1 MKQIPKVKG
10 IKTYEAG
17 NDWEVLM
24 PEYELTHGV
33 YYGFYQYLKSH
44 PEEAVDASA
53 EDYKNM
59 AHIAYTYP
67 VRNSQ
72 NHNAFYNGSL
82 RLKEGKHITE
92 KDTYKVLASQ
102 KFAETKDR
110 LRESTFFVKNPRKI
124 DDVINTVT
132 NLSWGF

>member
-1 MKQIPKVKG
+1 MTYRQKT
-10 IKTYEAG
+10 IKI
-17 NDWEVLM
+17 WRM
-24 PEYELTHGV
+24 
-33 YYGFYQYLKSH
+33 
-44 PEEAVDASA
+44 
-53 EDYKNM
+53 
-59 AHIAYTYP
+59 AYTYP

-110 LRESTFFVKNPRKI
+110 VRKIQLFCEKSARKI